1 MPYPILDQIVVDL
14 NYTHLCSLFQPFPYI
29 HPQNRSSEKEQMSWA
44 YADSQKTLRRQQL
57 KEEELRRK
65 EEEDLARAIKE
76 SLKTA
81 KKWQYS
87 CPLGATIAVHTYHVQ
102 NMSQIEHAFP
112 TTHCGTVPCLLH
124 LLSVHSSRV
133 WNDT

>member
-1 MPYPILDQIVVDL
+1 MHTIQLDP
-14 NYTHLCSLFQPFPYI
+14 SFPYN
-29 HPQNRSSEKEQMSWA
+29 HPQNRTSEKEQMSWA

-81 KKWQYS
+81 KK
-87 CPLGATIAVHTYHVQ
+87 
-102 NMSQIEHAFP
+102 
-112 TTHCGTVPCLLH
+112 
-124 LLSVHSSRV
+124 
-133 WNDT
+133 